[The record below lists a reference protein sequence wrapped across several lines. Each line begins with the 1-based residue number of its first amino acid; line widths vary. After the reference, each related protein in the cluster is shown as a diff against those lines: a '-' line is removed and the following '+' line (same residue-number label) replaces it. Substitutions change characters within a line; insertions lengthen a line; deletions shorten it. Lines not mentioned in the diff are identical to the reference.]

1 MKSLCLLVD
10 AVILIYLHK
19 LNLLSALL
27 PLKSRLRCEF
37 LITPQIYNELKDREL
52 RKAFDGLLRA
62 KVIRVFDP
70 DAEADRAIVQEMYQV
85 SNYMQ
90 LGESSLFA
98 VALHK
103 GFSVLTHDLE
113 AISVFKTNYPH
124 AQVFCYDFYLLLFL
138 LHHLTGTSVRECE
151 KHLKILRD
159 NYGFRIEPA
168 ISYLGLKGFFERVQ
182 ANLEDHFDTS
192 ISDILHKKERNIK

>member
-52 RKAFDGLLRA
+52 RKAVDGLLRA